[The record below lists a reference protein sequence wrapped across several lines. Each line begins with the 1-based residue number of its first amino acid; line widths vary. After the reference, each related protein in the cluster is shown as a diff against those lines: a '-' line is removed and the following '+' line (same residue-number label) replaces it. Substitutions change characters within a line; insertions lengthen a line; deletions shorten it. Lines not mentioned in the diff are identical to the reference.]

1 MNPLCSVTHTG
12 LELRSSCATCTG
24 RPTQGQLMLRRNQ
37 QLYLEGEAALYV
49 YAVVSGYVREARMTP
64 DGRTQGVRLVGPGE
78 VTGLEALRAPYYR
91 SSAETLSRARVCRIP
106 RRDVEMQ
113 LRTHADQAMAMV
125 GALVDELT
133 LLKDTVLWIT
143 VMSAEERI
151 LALLRRL
158 SEAQNSLSFRLPITR
173 LEMARLLGL
182 SHSTV
187 SRTLHRLAKSGAISL
202 EGRMVR
208 LP

>member
-1 MNPLCSVTHTG
+1 
-12 LELRSSCATCTG
+12 
-24 RPTQGQLMLRRNQ
+24 
-37 QLYLEGEAALYV
+37 
-49 YAVVSGYVREARMTP
+49 
-64 DGRTQGVRLVGPGE
+64 
-78 VTGLEALRAPYYR
+78 
-91 SSAETLSRARVCRIP
+91 
-106 RRDVEMQ
+106 
-113 LRTHADQAMAMV
+113 
-125 GALVDELT
+125 
-133 LLKDTVLWIT
+133 
-143 VMSAEERI
+143 MSAEERI